1 MVKTFAP
8 AKATKS
14 KVWRGLGVCAAALVV
29 GLAPFAAAQ
38 GLGSLLRQLAQPP
51 QQQTGDTQTTQPN
64 AAKDQSQ
71 TNGQSEADGDK
82 PKEPPKP
89 QRSWLGYSL
98 QVQAMRPLLLKGDF
112 AGARTAYETGKDAA
126 GEPLLLPAPPPNP
139 DGTPAQPSGLAAMLG
154 VTSTA
159 SGQPGQTAS
168 APPSVAMSPLLQKE
182 RTFLNNAELGVLM
195 LDSGDLPNARA
206 AFDSAGGLIG
216 TGAAASATDEKKGF
230 GAGAARVF
238 RSVGRAVA
246 TTLGNAELGPYD
258 APDFERVLQ
267 LNYLSLSYLLAGDDK
282 AFNVSRRVSERQQ
295 DAFENLNDKAA
306 RMQDEA
312 RAKFEA
318 EQAEAQKKLEE
329 ARAGSGGAE
338 GKSDVS
344 ATDSALKAAYET
356 PDFCKPPNLPSAYVN
371 PLGFYLNGV
380 VYEVSSQRF
389 LEDIDA
395 ARISY
400 EKALKLAPNSAT
412 LRRAVAEL
420 NQPKGRPGR
429 LVHVMVAEGFAP
441 TRQAIRM
448 QLTINNMVAPITIP
462 RLTCHVS
469 EVASIQVR
477 DQTGKV
483 LGALDPMANIEGM
496 MLQRQK
502 DREGITALSVFAN
515 SVRGA
520 LENRAGQQNALLG
533 LVVGVKQ
540 EAFDRPDM
548 RSWST
553 LPARFHAG
561 RIMAPTTAT
570 SLQVVTLNARGSV
583 LSTQTVQLDTESKQ
597 NVVYLRATDQAL
609 TAAPPTQLWIKGL

>member
-1 MVKTFAP
+1 MVKNSTRP
-8 AKATKS
+8 KARNRT
-14 KVWRGLGVCAAALVV
+14 VWRGIGVCTAALAL
-29 GLAPFAAAQ
+29 GLAPFAGAQ
-38 GLGSLLRQLAQPP
+38 GLGSLLRQLTQPP
-51 QQQTGDTQTTQPN
+51 TNETQPQQADATTTQPPAN
-64 AAKDQSQ
+64 A
-71 TNGQSEADGDK
+71 GEAGAEK
-82 PKEPPKP
+82 PQEPPKP

-112 AGARTAYETGKDAA
+112 AAARSAYETGKDAA
-126 GEPLLLPAPPPNP
+126 GAPLLLPAPPPNP
-139 DGTPAQPSGLAAMLG
+139 DGTPAQPTGLAALLG
-154 VTSTA
+154 VTTTT
-159 SGQPGQTAS
+159 PGQTDQAAA
-168 APPSVAMSPLLQKE
+168 APPSVAMSPLVQKE
-182 RTFLNNAELGVLM
+182 RTFLNNVELGVLM
-195 LDSGDLPNARA
+195 LDNGDLSNARV

-216 TGAAASATDEKKGF
+216 TGAAATAKDEKKGI
-230 GAGAARVF
+230 GAGAGRIF

-329 ARAGSGGAE
+329 ARTGSGQE
-338 GKSDVS
+338 GKTDVS
-344 ATDSALKAAYET
+344 ATDSALKAAYDT

-389 LEDIDA
+389 IEDIDS

-448 QLTINNMVAPITIP
+448 QLTLNTMVAPITIP
-462 RLTCHVS
+462 RLTCHNS
-469 EVASIQVR
+469 EVAQIQVR
-477 DQTGKV
+477 DQAGKV
-483 LGALDPMANIEGM
+483 IGTLDPMANIEGM

-502 DREGITALSVFAN
+502 DREGITAMSVLAN
-515 SVRGA
+515 SLRGA
-520 LENRAGQQNALLG
+520 MENRAAQQNALVG
-533 LVVGVKQ
+533 LFVGVKQ

-561 RIMAPTTAT
+561 RILAPTTAT
-570 SLQVVTLNARGSV
+570 SVQIVTLNARGQVMAS
-583 LSTQTVQLDTESKQ
+583 QTVPLDTASKQ

-609 TAAPPTQLWIKGL
+609 TAAPPSQLWIKGL